1 MTYPLSSE
9 VVAGQATE
17 AAQYNNLR
25 TDALYLGADP
35 ASSGTV
41 RDLLYSSFGSL
52 ALSALGSNTI
62 QLVASETSPAAVM
75 ISGAVYSVSSTLTL
89 PLSAIDVPDAG
100 RYTIYA
106 VAGSGGAFSLAL
118 TASGSAREIGTFL
131 WDGSGIIPGTVHNL
145 AEMAVLHAVCSPA
158 SAHGRLTLVAGDP
171 VPDADIDQ
179 SAILYFVPYR
189 GNLIGLY
196 LFGGWEYFQFSALSI
211 GKNQIAAG
219 VPVDIFLSAD
229 SSGLHLSAVAWGSN
243 GARASG
249 TLQWVD
255 GVRVSG
261 SDASMRY
268 LGTVALN
275 AAGNFEDSRTGRLV
289 WNENNRLARPILAKL
304 STAKVQGTNHINSWA
319 PYFDE
324 DAPVVK
330 LLVPGNDCDF
340 DLEGV
345 GINSPISESDR
356 GYLRAAALGI
366 LQDPEWSSPYTE
378 NVNRVPCFTHTCG
391 NTPISCRIDNYD
403 SSFQGVHEY
412 VLGFWSNYSFYP
424 IGTSLSVSMGE
435 KPGLCG
441 QVMA

>member
-25 TDALYLGADP
+25 ADALYLGADP
-35 ASSGTV
+35 AASGTV
-41 RDLLYSSFGSL
+41 RDLLYSSYGSL

-62 QLVASETSPAAVM
+62 QLTASATAPAAVM
-75 ISGAVYSVSSTLTL
+75 INGAIYSVTSTLTL
-89 PLSAIDVPDAG
+89 PLSAIEIPDAG

-106 VAGSGGAFSLAL
+106 VASSGGAFVLSL
-118 TASGSAREIGTFL
+118 TASGSAREIGSFL
-131 WDGSGIIPGTVHNL
+131 WDGVGIIPGTVHNL
-145 AEMAVLHAVCSPA
+145 AEMAMLRAVCSPA

-196 LFGGWEYFQFSALSI
+196 LFGGWEYFSFSALSI
-211 GKNQIAAG
+211 GKNQISAG

-229 SSGLHLSAVAWGSN
+229 SSGLHLSAVAWVSN

-289 WNENNRLARPILAKL
+289 WNENNRLSRPILARL
-304 STAKVQGTNHINSWA
+304 STAKVNGTNHINSWA

-340 DLEGV
+340 LLEGV
-345 GINSPISESDR
+345 GLSSSISESDR
-356 GYLRAAALGI
+356 SYLRAAALGI
-366 LQDPEWSSPYTE
+366 MQDPVWTSPYTG
-378 NVNRVPCFTHTCG
+378 NKNCAAVFTHSCG
-391 NTPISCRIDNYD
+391 NAPLNSYANNYN
-403 SSFQGVHEY
+403 SEFQGVHDY
-412 VLGFWSNYSFYP
+412 VLGFWSNYNFYP
-424 IGTSLSVSMGE
+424 TGVSFESSMNE
-435 KPGLCG
+435 VPGLCG
-441 QVMA
+441 QIMA